1 MTQKILHEFN
11 QLVESFKGMNY
22 TTECSTLLS
31 LSLPYFWKQLLDHPL
46 NHLLN
51 ISGLKK
57 KEDFKTP
64 DASLCALFE

>member
-1 MTQKILHEFN
+1 
-11 QLVESFKGMNY
+11 MNY

-46 NHLLN
+46 NHLLDIN
-51 ISGLKK
+51 ELKK